1 MGFLNIMGGVAAG
14 AQRADELEAKLAA
27 SKTKTANPLKATV
40 AEIIKNRYL
49 ESKEATNA
57 NISAGA
63 LIALADAGEEGPLN
77 AILAKSVKYKSKLD
91 NFAKQTE
98 NKTNVEKG
106 GGFMVID
113 PETNDSLIFNS
124 IPDTLKARNINYQT
138 GDRLDQPTAL
148 SLYNIRT
155 EQLHNLVDFYGG
167 YTKIPTKELV
177 RFGQIAFGGLN
188 DATDLKDA
196 REARIQIALSDRK
209 NIAKSLLGNKAF
221 DANDQHIDVDKS
233 NAFGDA
239 LSVYPIFGNTK
250 GLEVA
255 QGTAAEKLANDP
267 KSTLVPAETSYEN
280 IPNNA
285 LPIIHANRK
294 ENLNNDD
301 AKDYRDE
308 KSSIERF
315 GVKTIRDT
323 AMQVIQT
330 DGTSPLATNN
340 FARAAVL
347 MTKEAED
354 STQKINPFA
363 ILGAMYRATSMPK
376 STTTQRRT
384 RNGGIATITVPAPT
398 TPKKILDREA
408 EITKKLE
415 KSSSTINNTL
425 ERVDSLQMIMFDMGI
440 LRAVEAAKDTNNKND
455 ILNRLGLSAELTQEL
470 QSMGRISPDGT
481 VSKASIRDAFNAL
494 RIRVNGL
501 TPQQINMLEA
511 EGAAALAKLPAGVSN
526 LYETIKANILGAVNI
541 VSSDAAEGL
550 TQTFEELENSGEIIQ
565 NADMSLA
572 ARGGPSF
579 NSLIDQ
585 EKESL
590 KKSQAIM
597 ESEQNAE
604 RQFSK
609 QYLLAQAAAQ
619 ISFEKIQLAYTYA
632 AIAQGGEGSARTI
645 SDTDFAN
652 SILSLFRAQG
662 RELAAVMRGIELQLV
677 DERDRIQQI
686 ISFSGT
692 GKMSDFTRI
701 AQRAGRDIRKVR
713 KVAFGIGRGFG
724 SGAIEPP
731 SSATDPKVSDAPA
744 EPEDQESLQLGAEQT
759 LRELTG
765 VPGKKQ
771 GETIT
776 TTIRD
781 NADKTDVDVSYG
793 IGVTGNSLGRYNSS
807 INRFQSKV
815 APLLLQML
823 NERGYEIRKAE
834 DLNSNPRVYSALT
847 DFILDSDD
855 IMKSFAFL
863 EVKNPEGLKFDG
875 GIVNMYDILKYAA
888 GSLRQR
894 PERNYTLTDAS
905 VMEVTKRLTKGVLTH
920 IYRNYDKVKSR
931 M

>member
-14 AQRADELEAKLAA
+14 AQRQAELDQQLAA
-27 SKTKTANPLKATV
+27 KKSKTTNPLDKTV
-40 AEIIKNRYL
+40 GDIIKNRWL
-49 ESKEATNA
+49 ESKEAINA
-57 NISAGA
+57 KITAGA
-63 LIALADAGEEGPLN
+63 LTALADAGAEGQLN
-77 AILAKSVKYKSKLD
+77 DIFAQSVKYKSKLD
-91 NFAKQTE
+91 NFAAQTE
-98 NKTNVEKG
+98 NKTNVEKD

-113 PETNDSLIFNS
+113 PETNNSLIYSN
-124 IPDTLKARNINYQT
+124 IPNTLKNMGRDLKT
-138 GDRLDQPTAL
+138 GERLDQVTAL
-148 SLYNIRT
+148 TLYNVRM
-155 EQLHNLVDFYGG
+155 EELNNLIDFYGG
-167 YTKIPTKELV
+167 YKKIPTKELV
-177 RFGQIAFGGLN
+177 RFAQFAFGGLN
-188 DATDLKDA
+188 DATDLEGAKV
-196 REARIQIALSDRK
+196 ARIQIALADRH
-209 NIAKSLLGNKAF
+209 NIAKSILGNRAF
-221 DANDQHIDVDKS
+221 DASGQHIDADKS
-233 NAFGDA
+233 NAFSDA
-239 LSVYPIFGNTK
+239 LRDYALFGNPK
-250 GLEVA
+250 GLEVT
-255 QGTAAEKLANDP
+255 QGGAAEKLANET
-267 KSTLVPAETSYEN
+267 KSTFAPAETAYED

-285 LPIIHANRK
+285 FPIVYADRK
-294 ENLNNDD
+294 ENLNNND
-301 AKDYRDE
+301 AQDYRDKE
-308 KSSIERF
+308 SGIQRF

-323 AMQVIQT
+323 AMQVIKT
-330 DGTSPLATNN
+330 DGTSPVATNN

-347 MTKEAED
+347 MTKEAEN
-354 STQKINPFA
+354 STQKLNPFG
-363 ILGAMYRATSMPK
+363 ILGAMYRYTSMPK
-376 STTTQRRT
+376 PVTIQRKT
-384 RNGGIATITVPAPT
+384 RNGGIATITVPPSPV
-398 TPKKILDREA
+398 PKKILDREA
-408 EITKKLE
+408 DMTKKLE
-415 KSSSTINNTL
+415 KSSSTIVTTL
-425 ERVDSLQMIMFDMGI
+425 ERVDSLQMIMFDMGV
-440 LRAVEAAKDTNNKND
+440 LRAVEAAKDTNNKSD
-455 ILNRLGLSAELTQEL
+455 ILNRLGLSAALTQEL
-470 QSMGRISPDGT
+470 QDLGRIGADRT
-481 VSKASIRDAFNAL
+481 VSKASIRDAFNSS
-494 RIRVNGL
+494 RIKVDGL

-550 TQTFEELENSGEIIQ
+550 TQTFDELENSGEIIQ
-565 NADMSLA
+565 NADRSLA
-572 ARGGPSF
+572 ATGGPSF

-597 ESEQNAE
+597 ESEQNAG

-692 GKMSDFTRI
+692 GEMSDFTRI

-713 KVAFGIGRGFG
+713 KVTFGIGRGFG
-724 SGAIEPP
+724 SGAIEPT
-731 SSATDPKVSDAPA
+731 SFATDPGVSDAPA
-744 EPEDQESLQLGAEQT
+744 KPEDQKSLELGAKQT

-765 VPGKKQ
+765 VPGKKE

-781 NADKTDVDVSYG
+781 NADETDVNVSYR
-793 IGVTGNSLGRYNSS
+793 IGVTDNSLRKYDSY

-823 NERGYEIRKAE
+823 NKRGYEIREKE
-834 DLNSNPRVYSALT
+834 DLNNNPRVYPALT

-863 EVKNPEGLKFDG
+863 EVKNSEGLKFDRD
-875 GIVNMYDILKYAA
+875 IVNMYDILKYAA
-888 GSLRQR
+888 GPLRQR
-894 PERNYTLTDAS
+894 PEREYTLTDAS
-905 VMEVTKRLTKGVLTH
+905 VTEVTKRLTKGVLTH

>member
-1 MGFLNIMGGVAAG
+1 
-14 AQRADELEAKLAA
+14 
-27 SKTKTANPLKATV
+27 
-40 AEIIKNRYL
+40 
-49 ESKEATNA
+49 
-57 NISAGA
+57 
-63 LIALADAGEEGPLN
+63 
-77 AILAKSVKYKSKLD
+77 
-91 NFAKQTE
+91 
-98 NKTNVEKG
+98 
-106 GGFMVID
+106 
-113 PETNDSLIFNS
+113 
-124 IPDTLKARNINYQT
+124 
-138 GDRLDQPTAL
+138 
-148 SLYNIRT
+148 
-155 EQLHNLVDFYGG
+155 
-167 YTKIPTKELV
+167 
-177 RFGQIAFGGLN
+177 
-188 DATDLKDA
+188 
-196 REARIQIALSDRK
+196 
-209 NIAKSLLGNKAF
+209 
-221 DANDQHIDVDKS
+221 
-233 NAFGDA
+233 
-239 LSVYPIFGNTK
+239 
-250 GLEVA
+250 
-255 QGTAAEKLANDP
+255 
-267 KSTLVPAETSYEN
+267 
-280 IPNNA
+280 
-285 LPIIHANRK
+285 
-294 ENLNNDD
+294 
-301 AKDYRDE
+301 
-308 KSSIERF
+308 
-315 GVKTIRDT
+315 
-323 AMQVIQT
+323 
-330 DGTSPLATNN
+330 
-340 FARAAVL
+340 
-347 MTKEAED
+347 
-354 STQKINPFA
+354 
-363 ILGAMYRATSMPK
+363 
-376 STTTQRRT
+376 
-384 RNGGIATITVPAPT
+384 
-398 TPKKILDREA
+398 
-408 EITKKLE
+408 
-415 KSSSTINNTL
+415 
-425 ERVDSLQMIMFDMGI
+425 
-440 LRAVEAAKDTNNKND
+440 
-455 ILNRLGLSAELTQEL
+455 
-470 QSMGRISPDGT
+470 MGRISPYGT